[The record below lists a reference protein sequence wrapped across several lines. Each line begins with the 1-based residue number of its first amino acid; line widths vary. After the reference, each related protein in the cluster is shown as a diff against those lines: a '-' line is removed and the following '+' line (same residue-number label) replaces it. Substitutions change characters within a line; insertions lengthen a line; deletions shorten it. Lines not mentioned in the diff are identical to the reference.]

1 MLNLHPGNMLAS
13 LSDVQSRTDEIVEK
27 KVWHVLR
34 YRGCGHEA
42 NIMHSTRGRRAAGE
56 GETRSYVS
64 DATRCFAAV
73 REAVDNGEKVA
84 V

>member
-1 MLNLHPGNMLAS
+1 MLNLHPGNMLAN
-13 LSDVQSRTDEIVEK
+13 LSDFQSRTDEIVEK
-27 KVWHVLR
+27 K
-34 YRGCGHEA
+34 
-42 NIMHSTRGRRAAGE
+42 
-56 GETRSYVS
+56 VS

>member
-13 LSDVQSRTDEIVEK
+13 LSDVQRRTHEIVEK
-27 KVWHVLR
+27 KAWHVLR
-34 YRGCGHEA
+34 YHGCGHEA
-42 NIMHSTRGRRAAGE
+42 NIMRSMRGSRAAGE
-56 GETRSYVS
+56 EETRSYVS
-64 DATRCFAAV
+64 DATLCFAAV